1 MAGEIPEVYMLK
13 TCQYLRGFTLLV
25 VAAFSGAVSH
35 GWGAGGGVDEGMDP
49 PLFVLYCFLFFEGG
63 DGMVEVVVV
72 MVVVVMF
79 VVLMLVLVLLVLL
92 VLFVL
97 VVVVSMLLVL
107 VVVLF

>member
-13 TCQYLRGFTLLV
+13 TCQYLRGFTLPV

-79 VVLMLVLVLLVLL
+79 VVLMLVLVLLVL
-92 VLFVL
+92 FVL
-97 VVVVSMLLVL
+97 VVSMLLVL